1 MISVFYT
8 ILLALLIIWLSFNV
22 IKIRRNKKVSVGDGD
37 GDDVQ
42 LITAM
47 AAQSNA
53 LEYIPISLLL
63 MYPLEYNGAYP
74 VIIHIA
80 GVSLIIG
87 RVIHAHGLLNEK
99 MNLRVLGMQ
108 ITILV
113 IIGLAIA
120 NMIFFPYSKFFTL
133 W

>member
-22 IKIRRNKKVSVGDGD
+22 IKIRRTKKVSVGDGD
-37 GDDVQ
+37 DLQ
-42 LITAM
+42 LMTAM

-63 MYPLEYNGAYP
+63 LYPLEYNGAYP
-74 VIIHIA
+74 VIVHIA

-87 RVIHAHGLLNEK
+87 RVIHAHGLLNEN

-108 ITILV
+108 ITIGV

>member
-37 GDDVQ
+37 DVQ
-42 LITAM
+42 LITAI

-74 VIIHIA
+74 MIIHIT
-80 GVSLIIG
+80 GVFLIIG

-108 ITILV
+108 ITFLV
-113 IIGLAIA
+113 IIGLTIA